1 MALDLAIKSIR
12 AREILDSRGNPTVE
26 ADITLAGGGFGRAAV
41 PSGASTG
48 TYEALELRD
57 GDARFG
63 GKGVRT
69 AVANIHRVITPAVIG
84 MDAADQHALDARL
97 IELDGTPNKTALGA
111 NALLAVSLAAAHAAA
126 AASGEPL
133 YRHLRDLFGG
143 AARPMSLPVPMLNII
158 NGGKHADNSVDIQE
172 FMIVPHGLATFS
184 EALRAAAEVYQA
196 LRSLLK
202 KGGYKVDVGDEGGF
216 APDLPNNRAGLESIV
231 AAISAAG
238 YMPGQQVSIALDSA
252 ASSFSGTEPG
262 TYHFEGRTCTA
273 RELTQTYADWLAEYP
288 IVSLEDPLA
297 EDDWDGWIALTAKL
311 GGKVQVVGDD
321 ILVTNPRLIKRGIE
335 RAAANAVLIKVNQI
349 GTLSETAE
357 AIGLARAAGWGVVIS
372 HRSGE
377 TEDTTIADLAV
388 GVGAGQLK
396 TGAPCRSERVAK
408 YNRLLRIEEELG
420 ASAVW
425 AGAEDPYR
433 TRC

>member
-1 MALDLAIKSIR
+1 MALDLSIKSIR
-12 AREILDSRGNPTVE
+12 SREILDSRGNPTVE
-26 ADITLAGGGFGRAAV
+26 ADVTLAGGGFGRAAV

-69 AVANIHRVITPAVIG
+69 AIANIHKVITPAVIG
-84 MDAADQHALDARL
+84 MDAADQRALDARL
-97 IELDGTPNKTALGA
+97 VELDGTANKTALGA

-126 AASGEPL
+126 AATGVPL
-133 YRHLRDLFGG
+133 YRHLGTVFGA
-143 AARPMSLPVPMLNII
+143 AARPVSLPIPMLNII

-172 FMIVPHGLATFS
+172 FMIVPHGLASFG

-231 AAISAAG
+231 AAIRTAG
-238 YMPGQQVSIALDSA
+238 YEPGRQVSIALDSA
-252 ASSFSGTEPG
+252 ASSFAGKEPG
-262 TYHFEGRTCTA
+262 TYKFEGSACSA
-273 RELTQTYADWLAEYP
+273 DDLIQTYADWLAQYP

-297 EDDWDGWIALTAKL
+297 EDDWDGWISLTAKL

-321 ILVTNPRLIKRGIE
+321 NLVTNPRLIKRGVE
-335 RAAANAVLIKVNQI
+335 LAAANAVLIKVNQI

-408 YNRLLRIEEELG
+408 YNRLLRIQEELG

-425 AGAEDPYR
+425 AGAADPYR
-433 TRC
+433 TRG